1 MSYKQMTESFDSLM
15 ADQKTEVDNLKSAL
29 HRLEQKLAEAQSKS
43 EMLIAK
49 HRRARALAKAS
60 DAQLAI
66 GDRSKSAVFDRMQS
80 KVLRA
85 EAVSKVKTEMTN
97 ENIEDKFAAL
107 EKQDEIEKLLNEIK
121 SRRAG

>member
-1 MSYKQMTESFDSLM
+1 
-15 ADQKTEVDNLKSAL
+15 
-29 HRLEQKLAEAQSKS
+29 
-43 EMLIAK
+43 
-49 HRRARALAKAS
+49 
-60 DAQLAI
+60 
-66 GDRSKSAVFDRMQS
+66 MQS

>member
-1 MSYKQMTESFDSLM
+1 MTATVHPIDAGREPSL
-15 ADQKTEVDNLKSAL
+15 NPLLAL
-29 HRLEQKLAEAQSKS
+29 VAND
-43 EMLIAK
+43 MN
-49 HRRARALAKAS
+49 
-60 DAQLAI
+60 
-66 GDRSKSAVFDRMQS
+66 GVNAVILDRMQS